1 MANEEGPKRD
11 ELLGNLR
18 AKLRA
23 LFPSGTRTSPARASL
38 YKTESRPFDPLS
50 EIVHLDG
57 DVYVRDGNATRVLK
71 GKDLTGWLKDR
82 LGRSQDRSE

>member
-23 LFPSGTRTSPARASL
+23 FFPSGTPDADEKRAGVVAFAAKAAPTSRR
-38 YKTESRPFDPLS
+38 KR
-50 EIVHLDG
+50 
-57 DVYVRDGNATRVLK
+57 VRSG
-71 GKDLTGWLKDR
+71 
-82 LGRSQDRSE
+82 